1 MLIIL
6 LCLYFRVSIL
16 LGESEDANTLD
27 ETYRNAPYN
36 DLVRT
41 PRPLRNEDFMGD
53 IIVQVVIE
61 YTLDYTLEYTLIR
74 ILRIENT
81 TTKTT
86 KLISKPPHDHSNK
99 PSDLSLPSTL
109 QLFQLHQ

>member
-1 MLIIL
+1 MRKTSSVPLFPHSPHSHSHSSTPSLSQTSLPLFLTLNIPL
-6 LCLYFRVSIL
+6 LYIYFIL

-53 IIVQVVIE
+53 IIVQVI
-61 YTLDYTLEYTLIR
+61 YIA
-74 ILRIENT
+74 
-81 TTKTT
+81 
-86 KLISKPPHDHSNK
+86 S
-99 PSDLSLPSTL
+99 STYSI
-109 QLFQLHQ
+109 

>member
-61 YTLDYTLEYTLIR
+61 YTLIR
-74 ILRIENT
+74 TLRIEIL
-81 TTKTT
+81 TTKST

-109 QLFQLHQ
+109 HLFHRHQ